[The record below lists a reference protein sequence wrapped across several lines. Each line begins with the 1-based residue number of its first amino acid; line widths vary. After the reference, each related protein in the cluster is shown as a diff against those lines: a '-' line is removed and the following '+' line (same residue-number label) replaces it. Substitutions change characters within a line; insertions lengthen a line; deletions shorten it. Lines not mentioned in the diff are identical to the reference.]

1 MRASTI
7 PAPKVTAT
15 QSTLWSGPADGGRR
29 FRPDIEGLRAIAV
42 GLVLVFHAYGT
53 PFSGGFVGVD
63 VFFVIS
69 GFLITDI
76 LMREHSKTG
85 RVSILGFYGRRA
97 RRILPASALVVV
109 ATVIAS
115 YYFLGFLTGNDVA
128 AAAKWTAVFAAN
140 IHFGFVGTDYF
151 GSRLPPSPLLHMWSL
166 GVEEQFYVVWP
177 ALFLILV
184 LIARGAHHRRA
195 VAVSLVAIIAA
206 SFAWSVFQTAA
217 DPAWAYF
224 SPVTRTCELGL
235 GALIAVLGPAINR
248 KLKPRWAAEVIASCG
263 LAGIAGSAVL
273 LNSSTP
279 YPGAV
284 IAWPVISTALLIAAG
299 CTDIRTFVERCL
311 SLRPMRWCGARS
323 YSLYLWHWPILTI
336 AAQYSV
342 RHLSGWQTTGL
353 LLLTIVASTLTYRL
367 VENPVRRAQSLTAR
381 PGLSLALGAA
391 LIAITIALAQ
401 CFIVHN
407 GGTWNLFE
415 STDLTKTS
423 GASPRST
430 GGCPSPACSDIL
442 AQVESGA
449 KTDTIPP
456 DLTPSLADAVADL
469 RVPDGGRCLQLP
481 ISWLNPDRQP
491 CIFDTGAPANAP
503 MIILIG
509 DSQAV
514 MWSRTV
520 NSIAKQL
527 AYRFGLVSHAG
538 CHMPMTT
545 FDTTTE
551 GVTDV
556 QCREWKN
563 AAIDWMKRQ
572 DPAVVLVASGN
583 HTGIK
588 GAAYADGYAAVLK
601 QMQGPGRKLFVMG
614 DVPLLSQ
621 DPPRC
626 LAAHPSSALK
636 CATKT
641 ATAAPADEQQAA
653 LDGAHQAG
661 AGYVNLTPW
670 LCTADLCP
678 AIVGHYAAYQD
689 QFHITGTY
697 AQALMPLVEHAIGL
711 EPAG

>member
-1 MRASTI
+1 MRPSTL
-7 PAPKVTAT
+7 PAPNVAVS
-15 QSTLWSGPADGGRR
+15 QSTLWSARGDGGRR

-195 VAVSLVAIIAA
+195 IAVSLVAIIAA

-217 DPAWAYF
+217 APPWAYF

-367 VENPVRRAQSLTAR
+367 VENPV
-381 PGLSLALGAA
+381 
-391 LIAITIALAQ
+391 
-401 CFIVHN
+401 
-407 GGTWNLFE
+407 
-415 STDLTKTS
+415 
-423 GASPRST
+423 
-430 GGCPSPACSDIL
+430 
-442 AQVESGA
+442 
-449 KTDTIPP
+449 
-456 DLTPSLADAVADL
+456 
-469 RVPDGGRCLQLP
+469 
-481 ISWLNPDRQP
+481 
-491 CIFDTGAPANAP
+491 
-503 MIILIG
+503 
-509 DSQAV
+509 
-514 MWSRTV
+514 
-520 NSIAKQL
+520 
-527 AYRFGLVSHAG
+527 
-538 CHMPMTT
+538 
-545 FDTTTE
+545 
-551 GVTDV
+551 
-556 QCREWKN
+556 
-563 AAIDWMKRQ
+563 
-572 DPAVVLVASGN
+572 
-583 HTGIK
+583 
-588 GAAYADGYAAVLK
+588 
-601 QMQGPGRKLFVMG
+601 
-614 DVPLLSQ
+614 
-621 DPPRC
+621 
-626 LAAHPSSALK
+626 
-636 CATKT
+636 
-641 ATAAPADEQQAA
+641 
-653 LDGAHQAG
+653 
-661 AGYVNLTPW
+661 
-670 LCTADLCP
+670 
-678 AIVGHYAAYQD
+678 
-689 QFHITGTY
+689 
-697 AQALMPLVEHAIGL
+697 
-711 EPAG
+711 

>member
-1 MRASTI
+1 MQPSTI
-7 PAPKVTAT
+7 AAPNVTAAE
-15 QSTLWSGPADGGRR
+15 STLWSGRADGARR

-85 RVSILGFYGRRA
+85 RVSILGFYGRRV

-109 ATVIAS
+109 VTVIAS

-140 IHFGFVGTDYF
+140 IHFGSVGTDYF
-151 GSRLPPSPLLHMWSL
+151 GSHLPPSPLLHMWSL
-166 GVEEQFYVVWP
+166 GVEEQFYLVWP
-177 ALFLILV
+177 GLFLALAAIVRGTRHRHALAAS
-184 LIARGAHHRRA
+184 LI
-195 VAVSLVAIIAA
+195 AIIAA
-206 SFAWSVFQTAA
+206 SFAWSVFQTGA
-217 DPAWAYF
+217 DPTWAYF
-224 SPVTRTCELGL
+224 SPFTRACELGL
-235 GALIAVLGPAINR
+235 GALIAVLAPAINR
-248 KLKPRWAAEVIASCG
+248 KLKPRWAAEVLASCG
-263 LAGIAGSAVL
+263 LAGIASSALL

-284 IAWPVISTALLIAAG
+284 IAWPVVSTALLIAAG
-299 CTDIRTFVERCL
+299 CTDIRTFAERSL
-311 SLRPMRWCGARS
+311 SLRPMQWFGARS

-336 AAQYSV
+336 AAQYAMS
-342 RHLSGWQTTGL
+342 HLSGWQTTGL
-353 LLLTIVASTLTYRL
+353 LLLTILASTLSYRL
-367 VENPVRRAQSLTAR
+367 VENPVRRARSLAAR
-381 PGLSLALGAA
+381 PGLSLAVGAA
-391 LIAITIALAQ
+391 LIAVTVAVAQ
-401 CFIVHN
+401 WFSVHN
-407 GGTWNLFE
+407 WGTGNSFG
-415 STDLTKTS
+415 STHATNTS
-423 GASPRST
+423 
-430 GGCPSPACSDIL
+430 CPSPACPDIL
-442 AQVESGA
+442 AQVEAGA

-469 RVPDGGRCLQLP
+469 RAPDGGRCSRLP
-481 ISWLNPDRQP
+481 ISWLKPDRQP
-491 CIFDTGAPANAP
+491 CIFDTGAPADAP

-509 DSQAV
+509 DSQAM

-520 NSIAKQL
+520 NSIAKRL

-545 FDTTTE
+545 FDTTAE
-551 GVTDV
+551 GVTDA

-572 DPAVVLVASGN
+572 DPAMVLVASGN
-583 HTGIK
+583 HTGIN
-588 GAAYADGYAAVLK
+588 GADYAAGYGAVLK
-601 QMQGPGRKLFVMG
+601 QMQSPGRKLFVMG

-653 LDGAHQAG
+653 LDGAQQAG

-697 AQALMPLVEHAIGL
+697 AQALMPLVQQAIGL
-711 EPAG
+711 RPTG

>member
-1 MRASTI
+1 MRPSTI
-7 PAPKVTAT
+7 PAPDVTAT
-15 QSTLWSGPADGGRR
+15 QSTLWSGRADGGRR
-29 FRPDIEGLRAIAV
+29 FRPDIEGLRALAV

-76 LMREHSKTG
+76 LIREHSKTG
-85 RVSILGFYGRRA
+85 RVSILGFYVRRV
-97 RRILPASALVVV
+97 RRILPASALVTV
-109 ATVIAS
+109 ATVIAA

-128 AAAKWTAVFAAN
+128 VAAEWTAVFAAN
-140 IHFGFVGTDYF
+140 IHFGLVGTDYF
-151 GSRLPPSPLLHMWSL
+151 GSQLPPSPLLHMWSL

-177 ALFLILV
+177 ALFLTLV
-184 LIARGAHHRRA
+184 SIVRGTRRRHA
-195 VAVSLVAIIAA
+195 LAASLVAIIAA

-217 DPAWAYF
+217 DPTWAYF
-224 SPVTRTCELGL
+224 SPFTRACELGL
-235 GALIAVLGPAINR
+235 GALVAVLGPAINQ
-248 KLKPRWAAEVIASCG
+248 KLKPRWAAEVLASCG
-263 LAGIAGSAVL
+263 LAGVAGSALL

-284 IAWPVISTALLIAAG
+284 IAWPVISTTLLIAAG
-299 CTDIRTFVERCL
+299 CTDITTFVERCL
-311 SLRPMRWCGARS
+311 SLRPMQWFGARS

-353 LLLTIVASTLTYRL
+353 LLLTILASTLSYRL
-367 VENPVRRAQSLTAR
+367 VENPIRRARSLTAR
-381 PGLSLALGAA
+381 PRLSLAVGAA
-391 LIAITIALAQ
+391 LITVTIALAQ
-401 CFIVHN
+401 SLIVDH

-415 STDLTKTS
+415 SANNTRTS
-423 GASPRST
+423 GALPRSPS
-430 GGCPSPACSDIL
+430 GCSSPGCSDIL
-442 AQVESGA
+442 AQVEAGA

-456 DLTPSLADAVADL
+456 DLTPSLAEAAADL
-469 RVPDGGRCLQLP
+469 RVPDGGRCSRLP
-481 ISWLNPDRQP
+481 ISWLKPDRQP
-491 CIFDTGAPANAP
+491 CIFDTDAPANAP

-551 GVTDV
+551 GVTDA

-563 AAIDWMKRQ
+563 AAIDWTKRQ

-588 GAAYADGYAAVLK
+588 DADYAAGYAALLK
-601 QMQGPGRKLFVMG
+601 QMQAPGRKLFVMG

-641 ATAAPADEQQAA
+641 AIAAPADEQQAA
-653 LDGAHQAG
+653 LDGAQQAG

-697 AQALMPLVEHAIGL
+697 ARALMPLVERAIGL
-711 EPAG
+711 KPAG